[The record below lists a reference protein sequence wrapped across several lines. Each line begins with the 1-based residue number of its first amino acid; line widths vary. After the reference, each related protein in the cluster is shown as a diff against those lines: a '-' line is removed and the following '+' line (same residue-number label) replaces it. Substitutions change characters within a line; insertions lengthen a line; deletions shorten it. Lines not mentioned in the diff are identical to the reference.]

1 MPNQSSR
8 LQNVSLA
15 VLRLLLAA
23 WIGAAVLFVITSV
36 AEQTSEHFDSIVR
49 DQLAAIR
56 FPHYYM
62 FGFCIH
68 ALALVLALIVRANRN
83 WQSRKVFTIAI
94 GFIAAS
100 LLGMVL
106 DYVLVYQPLLDL
118 ITPPGKA
125 RTPEFIRLHNLSR
138 YANQAHLSLL
148 FVAAM
153 LACLPVKPTSRVD

>member
-1 MPNQSSR
+1 MPNPSSK
-8 LQNVSLA
+8 LQNVSLTL
-15 VLRLLLAA
+15 LRLLLAA

-36 AEQTSEHFDSIVR
+36 AEQTSPDFDSRVR

-56 FPHYYM
+56 FPHYYA

-68 ALALVLALIVRANRN
+68 AVALVLALIVRTNQR
-83 WQSRKVFTIAI
+83 WQNRKVLTVVFALIV
-94 GFIAAS
+94 AS
-100 LLGMVL
+100 LLGLVL
-106 DYVLVYQPLLDL
+106 DYVFVFEPLLES

-148 FVAAM
+148 FVAAI
-153 LACLPVKPTSRVD
+153 LACLPVKAAANQD